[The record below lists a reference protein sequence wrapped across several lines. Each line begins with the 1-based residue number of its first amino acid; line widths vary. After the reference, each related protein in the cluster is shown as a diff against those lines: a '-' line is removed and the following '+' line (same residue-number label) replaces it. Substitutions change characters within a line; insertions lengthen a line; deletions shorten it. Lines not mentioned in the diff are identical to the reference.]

1 VFIIFTPGSARKL
14 AMKLGDMLL
23 VNPGTHVPPG
33 GRYSQGVVLT
43 NPTSLGFI
51 TIAWRDGKITMEGVG
66 NVSKYY
72 TVINSETR

>member
-1 VFIIFTPGSARKL
+1 
-14 AMKLGDMLL
+14 MNLGDMLL
-23 VNPGTHVPPG
+23 VNPGTHVPHG

>member
-1 VFIIFTPGSARKL
+1 
-14 AMKLGDMLL
+14 MKLGDLLL

-43 NPTSLGFI
+43 NPTSLGFL
-51 TIAWRDGKITMEGVG
+51 TIAWRDGKITREFLG

>member
-1 VFIIFTPGSARKL
+1 
-14 AMKLGDMLL
+14 MKLGDLLL
-23 VNPGTHVPPG
+23 VNSGTHVPPG

-51 TIAWRDGKITMEGVG
+51 TIAWKDGKITREGVG

>member
-14 AMKLGDMLL
+14 VMKLGDMLL